1 MLRYLAVEEAEHA
14 EVHAPGPKAEF
25 ILSLFG
31 LEVSNAVFSAWLV
44 MGILVVLSILA
55 TRRMSLERPSGLQN
69 LMEAIV
75 ELWLGVIEQVAGPK
89 GRRFL
94 PWVVTLFIFILVS
107 NWFGIFPGFGEVT
120 WLRSPNSDLNLTAA
134 MAIIMFILI
143 QFYALKANAAERVK
157 EFLWP
162 PGLGQL
168 HIVTELS
175 RPLSLAF
182 RLFGNI
188 FAGEVLL
195 HTMLGIAPFIMF
207 VFLGLELFVGVIQA
221 LIFSMLSLV
230 FLTIAT
236 SHEHGHGEHEP
247 GH

>member
-1 MLRYLAVEEAEHA
+1 MPFFAVQEGHA
-14 EVHAPGPKAEF
+14 EAGPHTPGPQAEF
-25 ILSLFG
+25 IFALFG
-31 LEVSNAVFSAWLV
+31 VPVSNTVFTAWIVMAVLVIFSL
-44 MGILVVLSILA
+44 LA
-55 TRRMSLERPSGLQN
+55 TRRMSFERPSGLQN
-69 LMEAIV
+69 IAEAIV
-75 ELWLGVIEQVAGPK
+75 EVWLSLIEQVAGQR

-94 PWVVTLFIFILVS
+94 PLVATSFIFILAS
-107 NWFGIFPGFGEVT
+107 NWLGLVPPVGDTI

-134 MAIIMFILI
+134 MAAVVFAAV
-143 QFYALKANAAERVK
+143 QYYALKANPAERVK

-195 HTMLGIAPFIMF
+195 ATMLGIAPYALV
-207 VFLGLELFVGVIQA
+207 VFLGLEMFVGIIQA

-236 SHEHGHGEHEP
+236 IHERGHGEH
-247 GH
+247 